1 MIDLGTNVKQS
12 QDHQAM
18 SVLLRS
24 VTDDMWQSLGGRKT
38 VKEAWEA
45 VQTMR
50 LGADRVKEVNAQR
63 LLKEFENIGFKE
75 GETVDDFGMRI
86 TNLVAN
92 LKTLGETVDDAR
104 VFKKFLCVVPS
115 HFNQVVISIEMFC
128 DVKKMT
134 VDELVGHLWA
144 AQDRLDNKV
153 EQIIDKAG
161 CLLLV
166 EEDWLE
172 KHKHWFHASSKE
184 GGDSA
189 SASHLK
195 GKAVAR

>member
-1 MIDLGTNVKQS
+1 MEIWHVIDPGTNVKRS
-12 QDHQAM
+12 QDRQAV
-18 SVLLRS
+18 SALLRS
-24 VTDDMWQSLGGRKT
+24 VPKDMWQSLGGRKT
-38 VKEAWEA
+38 VKEAWET

-50 LGADRVKEVNAQR
+50 LNADRVKEVNAQK
-63 LLKEFENIGFKE
+63 LLKEFENIGFKK
-75 GETVDDFGMRI
+75 GETIDDLGMRI

-104 VFKKFLCVVPS
+104 MVKKFLHVVPPR
-115 HFNQVVISIEMFC
+115 FNQVVVSIEMFC

-134 VDELVGHLWA
+134 VDELVGRLWA

-172 KHKHWFHASSKE
+172 KHKHCFHVGS
-184 GGDSA
+184 
-189 SASHLK
+189 
-195 GKAVAR
+195 